1 MTHDAASTFSGL
13 MIDALVRGKNRRTT
27 IDDTAY
33 IVQRLRPARNAKLLD
48 VPCGIGRISVEL
60 AGYGFSVTGVDLS
73 PAALAACQQ
82 LAEERGVNVAWE
94 QRDMRDLP
102 WVDHFDGA
110 ICWWD
115 SFGFLD
121 EDGNAAHL
129 KAIYQALRPGGRLVL
144 ETHVAE
150 SIFAKL
156 PARTWEWL
164 GDLLVMEE
172 LGFDH
177 EQTRLLRRWTFMRD
191 GVTERKLISVQI
203 YTYRALIALLKW
215 VGFTQIETSS
225 HRSDEPFRINHTRL
239 NVVATK

>member
-1 MTHDAASTFSGL
+1 MTHDAAATFSGL
-13 MIDALVRGKNRRTT
+13 MIDALVRSRDRRLT

-33 IVQRLRPARNAKLLD
+33 IVQRLRPAPSAKLLD
-48 VPCGIGRISVEL
+48 VPCGVGRISVEL
-60 AGYGFSVTGVDLS
+60 AGYGFQVTGVDLS
-73 PAALAACQQ
+73 PSAIHACQQ
-82 LAEERGVNVAWE
+82 LADERGVSVAWE
-94 QRDMRDLP
+94 QRDMCDLP

-110 ICWWD
+110 VCWWD

-121 EDGNAAHL
+121 EAGNAAHL
-129 KAIYQALRPGGRLVL
+129 KAIHRALRPGGRLLL

-150 SIFAKL
+150 SVLGKL
-156 PARTWEWL
+156 PMRHWDWL

-177 EQTRLLRRWTFMRD
+177 EQTQLLRRWTFIRD
-191 GVTERKLISVQI
+191 GVTESKLISVQI
-203 YTYRALIALLKW
+203 YTYRELIALLKQ
-215 VGFTQIETSS
+215 VGFTQVETTS